1 MDAVGIGPRSVRLS
15 RRRDVACNIYSCVG
29 FYTTQKDKRLA
40 LFSCLGGLKFSSYA
54 SGTQDGKGCH
64 GSTGG
69 LNTQQVIEKALL
81 PDTDMS
87 RSSTV
92 ASKGTLI
99 WLSTLSRRGFD
110 VDFVFSGSGATL
122 AGKDAN
128 ASLPHDVQELLKSF
142 FQSRREIENI
152 SKSVRDGIADT
163 KVDTKVTELIAN
175 LHDVAKSTNQL
186 QRATQESLHQSH
198 VAIAVTEDVARMLH
212 SAHTL
217 LLPSQIE
224 DAHQLAT
231 VRPPPLALARK
242 LCAVQEKMKRIT
254 AGIAEANTLT
264 ENRDK
269 AEQSVRPAAETFSDW
284 TSNDINALLTDIE
297 NQYTLVQRMIAFLQ
311 SEVASLEDQQPFGM
325 SANLQEP
332 ADGDLDVSFR
342 DLRVS
347 DAPYDGHNNTSAERA
362 FSDHP
367 AEEASHHS
375 PIRRPPSL
383 PTSPVL
389 QPGVRFAVH
398 CKVTRRSSAWDK
410 LRATVKNSARPTYSL
425 DLFEHVL
432 ECAEDQESNEDRTV
446 SSKARLS
453 GTFKQHGAAYRQ
465 LRSLDHHHDREE
477 HNRKDVM
484 LNESSP
490 VKRQPFYVSADSP
503 GDWRHIQPYVAPATT
518 PGSGHVASTAS
529 GGDSAAVFPPP
540 GYMSPLAGAMQHI
553 LKYVERQPKTPAP
566 ATTFTTSFAPSS
578 HSTAKLPQSGSSVSS
593 GLGFGNSA
601 GASQEGGFGGTTLVP
616 RRSRDSKPLEDTPV
630 PGQRPPLTG
639 GLGQRPRSGSSTT
652 MEGHAGAVP
661 PPPGGSPPGKLRIHT
676 MMLAVHHRH
685 LTRNSELWVA
695 NCDWVT

>member
-1 MDAVGIGPRSVRLS
+1 
-15 RRRDVACNIYSCVG
+15 
-29 FYTTQKDKRLA
+29 
-40 LFSCLGGLKFSSYA
+40 
-54 SGTQDGKGCH
+54 
-64 GSTGG
+64 
-69 LNTQQVIEKALL
+69 
-81 PDTDMS
+81 MS

-92 ASKGTLI
+92 TSKGTLTR
-99 WLSTLSRRGFD
+99 LSTLSRRGFD

-198 VAIAVTEDVARMLH
+198 VAIAVTEDVARLLH

-269 AEQSVRPAAETFSDW
+269 AEQSMRPAAETFSDW
-284 TSNDINALLTDIE
+284 TSNDINAILTDIE
-297 NQYTLVQRMIAFLQ
+297 NQYTLVQRMISFLQ
-311 SEVASLEDQQPFGM
+311 SEVASLEDQQPFETGGIPRE
-325 SANLQEP
+325 SAE
-332 ADGDLDVSFR
+332 GELDVSFQ

-347 DAPYDGHNNTSAERA
+347 DAPYDDHNNTSAERA

-367 AEEASHHS
+367 AEEANHHS

-383 PTSPVL
+383 PASPVP
-389 QPGVRFAVH
+389 QPGVRFTVH
-398 CKVTRRSSAWDK
+398 NTVKPRSSAWDK
-410 LRATVKNSARPTYSL
+410 LRAAVKNSARPTYSL

-432 ECAEDQESNEDRTV
+432 ECAEDQKDNWLPVV

-453 GTFKQHGAAYRQ
+453 GAFKQHGAAYRQ
-465 LRSLDHHHDREE
+465 LRHYTHGDQHQHR
-477 HNRKDVM
+477 NDV
-484 LNESSP
+484 LLSESSP
-490 VKRQPFYVSADSP
+490 VKRQPFYVNADSP

-518 PGSGHVASTAS
+518 PGSGHVGSTAS

-540 GYMSPLAGAMQHI
+540 GYVSPLAGAMQHI

-566 ATTFTTSFAPSS
+566 ATTSTTAFAPSS
-578 HSTAKLPQSGSSVSS
+578 HGTAKLPQSGSAVSS
-593 GLGFGNSA
+593 GLGFGSSA
-601 GASQEGGFGGTTLVP
+601 GAPQEGGFGGTTLVP
-616 RRSRDSKPLEDTPV
+616 RRSRDSKPLEDTPA